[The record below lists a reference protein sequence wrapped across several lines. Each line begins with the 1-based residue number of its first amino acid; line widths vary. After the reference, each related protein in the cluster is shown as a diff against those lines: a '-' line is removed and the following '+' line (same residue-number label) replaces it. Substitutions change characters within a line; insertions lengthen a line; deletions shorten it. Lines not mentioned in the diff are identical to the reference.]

1 LRQIFAVKKVKA
13 VTTAKVCR
21 GCRLT
26 SNESI
31 FTSQEENMSVV
42 DSRVTLVAL
51 QGLRQANADL
61 NKSAER
67 LATGL
72 RINQAADDP
81 AGYGK
86 ASKLKAEIGS
96 YYQVKRNI
104 SEGLSALGKVTDG
117 LSTIADYLVEMRSI
131 SLAAS
136 AETDTDVISNYQD
149 LLDEYVNSINDIAE
163 NTKWGD
169 DSVLDGTSTSESVQ
183 TGIDS
188 GDQKDLTFASV
199 SAGALSVSAITLSS
213 GGANGIAAI
222 DSAIDTVAGKLAQVG
237 GYQKSLEGSLDLA
250 DSNILSKS
258 SQYGSVMNADL
269 ALEAT
274 NLAAARIRQDSA
286 TAVLAQANS
295 MNRTIADYL
304 LNGAIG

>member
-1 LRQIFAVKKVKA
+1 
-13 VTTAKVCR
+13 
-21 GCRLT
+21 
-26 SNESI
+26 
-31 FTSQEENMSVV
+31 MSVV
-42 DSRVTLVAL
+42 DSKVALVAL
-51 QGLRQANADL
+51 QGLRQANTDM
-61 NKSAER
+61 NRSAER

-72 RINQAADDP
+72 RINQAGDDP

-86 ASKLKAEIGS
+86 ASKLKGEVGS

-104 SEGLSALGKVTDG
+104 SDGLSSLGKVNDS
-117 LSTIADYLVEMRSI
+117 LSTISDYLVEMRSI
-131 SLAAS
+131 ALAAS
-136 AETDTDVISNYQD
+136 AETDTAVISNYQD
-149 LLDEYVNSINDIAE
+149 LLDEYVNSINDIAAA
-163 NTKWGD
+163 TKWGD

-188 GDQKDLTFASV
+188 GDQKTLTFSSV
-199 SAGALSVSAITLSS
+199 SAGGLGVSAIALSS
-213 GGANGIAAI
+213 GGTNGIGDIDDAI
-222 DSAIDTVAGKLAQVG
+222 DEVAGNLAQIG
-237 GYQKSLEGSLDLA
+237 GYQRSLEGSLDLA
-250 DSNILSKS
+250 DSNLIAKS
-258 SQYGSVMNADL
+258 SQYGNIMNADL

>member
-1 LRQIFAVKKVKA
+1 
-13 VTTAKVCR
+13 
-21 GCRLT
+21 
-26 SNESI
+26 
-31 FTSQEENMSVV
+31 MSVV
-42 DSRVTLVAL
+42 DSKVALVAL
-51 QGLRQANADL
+51 QGLRQANADM
-61 NKSAER
+61 NRSAER

-86 ASKLKAEIGS
+86 ASILKAELGS
-96 YYQVKRNI
+96 YEQVRRNI
-104 SEGLSALGKVTDG
+104 TDG
-117 LSTIADYLVEMRSI
+117 LNSLSKVGDSLSTIADYLVEMRSI
-131 SLAAS
+131 ALAAS
-136 AETDTDVISNYQD
+136 AETDTGVISNYQD
-149 LLDEYVNSINDIAE
+149 QFDEYVSAINNIAE
-163 NTKWGD
+163 NTTWGE

-183 TGIDS
+183 TGINS
-188 GDQKDLTFASV
+188 GDQKTLSFSSV
-199 SAGALSVSAITLSS
+199 SAGGLSVNGVTLSS
-213 GGANGIAAI
+213 GGANGITAI
-222 DSAIDTVAGKLAQVG
+222 DSAIDTVGGKLAQVG

-250 DSNILSKS
+250 DSNIIAKA
-258 SQYGSVMNADL
+258 SQYGNIMNADL

>member
-1 LRQIFAVKKVKA
+1 
-13 VTTAKVCR
+13 
-21 GCRLT
+21 
-26 SNESI
+26 
-31 FTSQEENMSVV
+31 MSVV
-42 DSRVTLVAL
+42 DSSVTLVAL
-51 QGLRQANADL
+51 QGLRQANADI

-213 GGANGIAAI
+213 GGANGISAI
-222 DSAIDTVAGKLAQVG
+222 DSAIDTVAAKLAQVG